1 MKKYKDIIE
10 YVRPSGLELEEKVV
24 GIQRVTKVTK
34 GGRTFTFSAIVV
46 VGDKN
51 GVVGYG
57 LGKAGEVTSAIA
69 KGLEN
74 AKKNL
79 MRIPIINGTIPHEQN
94 GKFGGATVFMR
105 PASSGTG
112 VIAGGAMRA
121 IMDCVGIKDILSKSK
136 GSSNPHNVVKATFDG
151 LMRLRDPLA
160 VSKQRGVSINKIFNG

>member
-1 MKKYKDIIE
+1 M
-10 YVRPSGLELEEKVV
+10 G
-24 GIQRVTKVTK
+24 
-34 GGRTFTFSAIVV
+34 
-46 VGDKN
+46 
-51 GVVGYG
+51 
-57 LGKAGEVTSAIA
+57 GEVTSAIA

-79 MRIPIINGTIPHEQN
+79 MRIPIINGTIPHEEY

-136 GSSNPHNVVKATFDG
+136 GSSNPHNVVKATF
-151 LMRLRDPLA
+151 LALINLRSA
-160 VSKQRGVSINKIFNG
+160 AKIASARGISLEK